1 MTNIQGLVTFPSRWL
16 DHGMKAIDW
25 RNGSFGSQ
33 LNVQLSWWSHCSR
46 DLRLVPW
53 HQQFR
58 HRGQLSWSHF
68 CAVIKCP
75 GAGQLQGERELILVA
90 VPLQSV
96 TVGRQCRNLKSLVT
110 SKIGSR
116 GNGRILAYC
125 SVCFLYSYTIQNPN
139 PRNAA
144 PTFSLGLHPSTK

>member
-75 GAGQLQGERELILVA
+75 GAGQLQGERAYSGCGSAA
-90 VPLQSV
+90 VRHCGKSV
-96 TVGRQCRNLKSLVT
+96 QKLEEFSHVQNREQREWTHTCLLLSL
-110 SKIGSR
+110 
-116 GNGRILAYC
+116 L
-125 SVCFLYSYTIQNPN
+125 
-139 PRNAA
+139 
-144 PTFSLGLHPSTK
+144 SLLLHNSEPKPKKCCPHF

>member
-1 MTNIQGLVTFPSRWL
+1 MTNIQGLVTFSSHWL

-46 DLRLVPW
+46 DLRLVPG

-75 GAGQLQGERELILVA
+75 GAEQLQGERASSGCGSAA
-90 VPLQSV
+90 VRHCGKSV
-96 TVGRQCRNLKSLVT
+96 QKLEEFSHVQNREQREWTHTCLLLSLL
-110 SKIGSR
+110 SLLLHNSEPKPKK
-116 GNGRILAYC
+116 C
-125 SVCFLYSYTIQNPN
+125 C
-139 PRNAA
+139 PRV
-144 PTFSLGLHPSTK
+144 